1 MADKPSISQPFLAVD
16 AVEDPKGDRTLRS
29 SFRWAFA
36 GIWYALRTQR
46 NFRIHLLITAGVI
59 AAGVWLG
66 LSTLEWV
73 AIALTVALVLMAEMF
88 NTVAE
93 TAIDMATPRYHPLAK
108 IAKDVAAGAV
118 LICAIIA
125 VIIGL
130 LVLGP
135 HLVQRLATW

>member
-1 MADKPSISQPFLAVD
+1 MAEKHSIGQRLPAVN
-16 AVEDPKGDRTLRS
+16 VEEDPRGDRRLLS

-59 AAGVWLG
+59 AAGIWLE
-66 LSTLEWV
+66 LSVLEWV
-73 AIALTVALVLMAEMF
+73 VIALTVALVLMAEMF

-93 TAIDMATPRYHPLAK
+93 TAIDMATSRFHPLAK

-118 LICAIIA
+118 LICAAIS

-135 HLVQRLATW
+135 HLVQRLRPW